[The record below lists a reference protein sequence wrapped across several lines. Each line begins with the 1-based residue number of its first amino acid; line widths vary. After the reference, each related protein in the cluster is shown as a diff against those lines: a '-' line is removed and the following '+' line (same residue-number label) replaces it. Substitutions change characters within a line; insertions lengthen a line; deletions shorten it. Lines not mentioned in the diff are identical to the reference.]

1 MTELKF
7 RELQLLFLSFLIFM
21 LSLFSAQAQEKE
33 SLPSGI
39 NHIKEKLDSFFQT
52 SLLRDQLYLEDKID
66 AGRSQGIVTR
76 KDLEGGIVA
85 VFRYGNK
92 KASGGSFPESTW
104 ATSEIQRILREK
116 WEDSGIDPDIP
127 DQDLTPEERELK
139 EEGTQEVR
147 QEVGY
152 TVGEQK
158 QKIQTAL
165 EEAKKEL
172 GRNLTKEESDRIK
185 TTLTRTYPTRS
196 DLQTD
201 EIEGLALIQ
210 NSSIY
215 DIYDLFSQ
223 RNNYKSL
230 LPEYFLFSH
239 VLTPEELK
247 TRRIALHP
255 HEDVLFARLHMADI
269 TVDYSAFNESKLNK
283 ASVILNTPEGKVT
296 KEMTTLTCT
305 WTIDPRFLKDG
316 RFVPTLDKK
325 TGEII
330 GHNGKFGHKDVLIMD
345 GYLHLEP
352 YIAKDEHGFERIDEG
367 RTLAVY
373 HTYMRVDPYYKDLTG
388 ITNLFREA
396 EGRKFM
402 EKMMSLIRNR

>member
-152 TVGEQK
+152 TVGE
-158 QKIQTAL
+158 
-165 EEAKKEL
+165 KK
-172 GRNLTKEESDRIK
+172 KK
-185 TTLTRTYPTRS
+185 
-196 DLQTD
+196 
-201 EIEGLALIQ
+201 
-210 NSSIY
+210 
-215 DIYDLFSQ
+215 
-223 RNNYKSL
+223 K
-230 LPEYFLFSH
+230 
-239 VLTPEELK
+239 K
-247 TRRIALHP
+247 
-255 HEDVLFARLHMADI
+255 
-269 TVDYSAFNESKLNK
+269 
-283 ASVILNTPEGKVT
+283 NTPQK
-296 KEMTTLTCT
+296 K
-305 WTIDPRFLKDG
+305 KKKNK
-316 RFVPTLDKK
+316 KK
-325 TGEII
+325 T
-330 GHNGKFGHKDVLIMD
+330 NK
-345 GYLHLEP
+345 
-352 YIAKDEHGFERIDEG
+352 
-367 RTLAVY
+367 
-373 HTYMRVDPYYKDLTG
+373 
-388 ITNLFREA
+388 
-396 EGRKFM
+396 
-402 EKMMSLIRNR
+402 